1 MSQRFSPAGLIK
13 YICCMFWHLLVIFY
27 MLFTKTR
34 LFSKAQCVGHG
45 FFLFDTENNHNTTET
60 FIVEDLVIVY

>member
-1 MSQRFSPAGLIK
+1 
-13 YICCMFWHLLVIFY
+13 

-45 FFLFDTENNHNTTET
+45 FFLFDTEDNHNTTET